1 MNRAAPKEETV
12 TEVAVF
18 APSRLPWHDAIEEKF
33 SDIGVTKATWKALTD
48 AVFPN
53 AQSVDSVVLALSYC
67 MARKLDPFK
76 RCVHIVPM
84 WSKEKGALVDTV
96 WPGIAELRTTAFRTG
111 SYAGKDAAEFGPD
124 ETDTVGK
131 LEITYPTWCQ
141 ITIYRRLGSNI
152 CKFVGPMVYWRET
165 YASVKRGD
173 ETPNSMWTKRTR
185 GQLEKCA
192 EAAALRAA
200 YPEEIGNEY
209 AAEEMAGQTLT
220 QHENGTYGPS
230 TVTDDWVRIGSKKDL
245 WTGPFKKTEFK
256 KAIAEFQADLDACGD
271 YDQLIGLLNVDET
284 ITLLTQCERDAPT
297 WWNGREGSDVVGL
310 SDRIEAR
317 KVELAAE
324 QPPVDA

>member
-1 MNRAAPKEETV
+1 MNEAAPKEAPV

-18 APSRLPWHDAIEEKF
+18 AKPRLPWHPSIEEKF

-67 MARKLDPFK
+67 VARKLDPFK

-124 ETDTVGK
+124 ETEKIGNTEV
-131 LEITYPTWCQ
+131 TYPTWCR

-152 CKFVGPMVYWRET
+152 CKFTGPMVYWLET
-165 YASVKRGD
+165 YGRVKRND
-173 ETPNSMWTKRTR
+173 ETPNSMWLKRPR
-185 GQLEKCA
+185 GQIEKCA

-200 YPEEIGNEY
+200 YPEELGNEY
-209 AAEEMAGQTLT
+209 AAEEMVGGTLI
-220 QHENGTYGPS
+220 QHENGTYHPSPGPEGWPSETSKDAWGGPLAKTKFKEAIMAFS
-230 TVTDDWVRIGSKKDL
+230 TDL
-245 WTGPFKKTEFK
+245 E
-256 KAIAEFQADLDACGD
+256 ACTD
-271 YDQLIGLLNVDET
+271 YDQLIALLNMQET
-284 ITLLTQCERDAPT
+284 IALLAQCQRDKPST
-297 WWNGREGSDVVGL
+297 WFGVPDSDVLGFNE
-310 SDRIEAR
+310 RIEAR
-317 KVELAAE
+317 KVDLAAAQE
-324 QPPVDA
+324 PLDA